1 MPFEIICGDITQV
14 KADAIVNA
22 ANSALAPG
30 GGVCGAI
37 FRAAGFHE
45 LERACRAIGHCDT
58 GQAVLT
64 DGFALPARYIIH
76 TVGPVW
82 RGGGQNEASLLKSC
96 YSSSLRLAADNGCQ
110 SIAFPLI
117 SSGIFGYPKK
127 GAVEAAVNAIRAFLR
142 EREMQVFL
150 VAFDQETALL
160 GAEILKE
167 NHFPM

>member
-1 MPFEIICGDITQV
+1 M
-14 KADAIVNA
+14 
-22 ANSALAPG
+22 
-30 GGVCGAI
+30 
-37 FRAAGFHE
+37 
-45 LERACRAIGHCDT
+45 
-58 GQAVLT
+58 
-64 DGFALPARYIIH
+64 
-76 TVGPVW
+76 
-82 RGGGQNEASLLKSC
+82 KSC

-127 GAVEAAVNAIRAFLR
+127 GAVAAAVNAIRAFLR